1 MRIAVMAAGAV
12 GGYYGGRMA
21 AAGHDVTFIARG
33 AHRDAIRR
41 DGLKIESTL
50 GDLHLKDVNVT
61 DDPRQVGPVDL
72 VLFAVKLWDT
82 ETAGEQA
89 RPLVGAGTRVMTF
102 QNGVDSVER
111 LAPIL
116 GDDVTIA
123 GATYVVTKIAAPGVI
138 RHTGTMAIVRCGRLD
153 RRPDAVLAGY
163 VEQMKAANIDVTLA
177 DNMLLDL
184 WKKFVVLSGTSGITA
199 STRQPLGVI
208 RDDAD
213 MRAFFFKL
221 MHETMAV
228 GRAAGVEF
236 SPDYPAELERAVA
249 GFPPTMKAS
258 MANDLEAGNRLELDW
273 LAGRVVALGRKYGI
287 PTPAQEAVYAILK
300 PIGWDGCDSA
310 HHGGARAG
318 RSQALDRQ
326 RKVWLLIAH
335 PSRRAASR
343 ENQDNLKDKSTG
355 GQSLALAPSA
365 FCASR
370 LRSLR
375 GRNGPEKTKP

>member
-236 SPDYPAELERAVA
+236 SPDYACR
-249 GFPPTMKAS
+249 
-258 MANDLEAGNRLELDW
+258 
-273 LAGRVVALGRKYGI
+273 
-287 PTPAQEAVYAILK
+287 
-300 PIGWDGCDSA
+300 
-310 HHGGARAG
+310 ARACGGELPPNDESLDGERPRGGQPARTRLARRQGG
-318 RSQALDRQ
+318 RSRPQ
-326 RKVWLLIAH
+326 V
-335 PSRRAASR
+335 RRSNARPGGGVRDPQILPDGTGTLAR
-343 ENQDNLKDKSTG
+343 TAMGLPRVDLKRMIKI
-355 GQSLALAPSA
+355 
-365 FCASR
+365 
-370 LRSLR
+370 
-375 GRNGPEKTKP
+375 EK